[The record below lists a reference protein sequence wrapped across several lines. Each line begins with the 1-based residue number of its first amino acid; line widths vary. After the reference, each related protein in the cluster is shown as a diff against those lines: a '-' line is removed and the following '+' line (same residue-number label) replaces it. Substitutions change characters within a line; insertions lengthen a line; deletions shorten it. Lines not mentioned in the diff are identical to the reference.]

1 MRLTSLGAVA
11 AIAVAMPAA
20 AAPGDVNAQAFYA
33 KTMSIKAKGAMAL
46 FSGDVKPMKAQ
57 IEEAAARV
65 RAENLA
71 AKARGK
77 PLYCPPTGLKGGA
90 GFVIETLGT
99 VPEGRRRQLTLV
111 EAWREAMIAKY
122 PCR

>member
-1 MRLTSLGAVA
+1 MRLTVFAVFAALAVA
-11 AIAVAMPAA
+11 PAA

-33 KTMSIKAKGAMAL
+33 KAMSIKAKGAMAL
-46 FSGDVKPMKAQ
+46 FSGDVKPMKSQ
-57 IEEAAARV
+57 MEDAAARV

-71 AKARGK
+71 AKARGM

-99 VPEGRRRQLTLV
+99 VPESRRRQLTLV
-111 EAWREAMIAKY
+111 QAWLEAMIGRY